1 MTVTPLPSR
10 PGRIRPD
17 GNRREITHGKT
28 IPLTDSAAL
37 TVTFKVTLSGA
48 RRLSDAEVLDTLRQ
62 ITERLAMA
70 RHDFE
75 RSDAGAARTA
85 ATLPSR
91 SSHEAY
97 AHKPVGTESAERE
110 RAEPGPDELV
120 RILPDSREVWL
131 GGELVALTRVEHDL
145 LHFLALHPRRVFTR
159 SQLLESVW
167 GFAHGGPRT
176 VDVHIRRLRAK
187 LGNSR
192 VTTVRGFG
200 YRLADDAMVQ
210 LLPH

>member
-1 MTVTPLPSR
+1 MTVTPLPNR

-17 GNRREITHGKT
+17 GSRREITHGKT
-28 IPLTDSAAL
+28 FPLTDSAAL
-37 TVTFKVTLSGA
+37 TITCEVTLSGV
-48 RRLSDAEVLDTLRQ
+48 RRLTDAEVLDTLRQ
-62 ITERLAMA
+62 ITDRLAVA
-70 RHDFE
+70 RHDFV
-75 RSDAGAARTA
+75 RGDAGADRTS
-85 ATLPSR
+85 ATAPSM
-91 SSHEAY
+91 SSLEAD
-97 AHKPVGTESAERE
+97 AHKPGGTESAERKRAE
-110 RAEPGPDELV
+110 RAPDELV

-131 GGELVALTRVEHDL
+131 CGERVALTRVEYDL
-145 LHFLALHPRRVFTR
+145 LHFLALHPRQVFTR

-200 YRLADDAMVQ
+200 YRLADDAMVH